1 MFQDSACG
9 DVTKWGWL
17 EVSMDRI
24 SITLCPNKPRDL
36 SHHEVLALPSL
47 HFAVR
52 RDQIMVSNSKPSLY
66 LFLPSYSAS
75 QRFPGTA
82 IASRFKA
89 FRPPRIQIAD
99 TMPQVIVQMTII
111 TQRPK
116 SSGVNSLNPSLSINL
131 LKHSRKLSVAL
142 IRKWAVMAL
151 RSSVRS
157 VMIKR
162 IKLMIELRYVTVKAS
177 ARAITRNSGTNSLRV
192 EMVVI
197 ERVVVTSSTKTIERR
212 GDMSDVPD
220 DGLAGMAMLALQSEQ
235 GKGGAPDVNAA
246 AVLCSGAVPIE

>member
-1 MFQDSACG
+1 
-9 DVTKWGWL
+9 
-17 EVSMDRI
+17 
-24 SITLCPNKPRDL
+24 
-36 SHHEVLALPSL
+36 
-47 HFAVR
+47 
-52 RDQIMVSNSKPSLY
+52 MVSNSKPSLY

>member
-1 MFQDSACG
+1 
-9 DVTKWGWL
+9 
-17 EVSMDRI
+17 
-24 SITLCPNKPRDL
+24 
-36 SHHEVLALPSL
+36 
-47 HFAVR
+47 
-52 RDQIMVSNSKPSLY
+52 MVSNSKPSLY

-75 QRFPGTA
+75 HRFPGTA

-99 TMPQVIVQMTII
+99 TMPQVIFQMTII
-111 TQRPK
+111 TQRTR
-116 SSGVNSLNPSLSINL
+116 SSGVNSSNPPLSIDL

-157 VMIKR
+157 VKIKR
-162 IKLMIELRYVTVKAS
+162 IKLMIELRYATVKAS
-177 ARAITRNSGTNSLRV
+177 ARAITRNLGTDSPMPRV
-192 EMVVI
+192 KMVVI

-235 GKGGAPDVNAA
+235 GKGGAPDVDAA